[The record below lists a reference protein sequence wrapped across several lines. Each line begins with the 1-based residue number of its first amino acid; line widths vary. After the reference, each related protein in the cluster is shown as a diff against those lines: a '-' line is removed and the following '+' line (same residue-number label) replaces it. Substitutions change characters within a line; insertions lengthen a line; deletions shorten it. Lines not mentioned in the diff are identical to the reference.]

1 MTHHDDFRLANDPS
15 TPPSVLER
23 LALSDRVEIRAS
35 VAANAS
41 SNSSTLLSLVGDSD
55 PEVVS
60 NLMDNPNRFTENLVV
75 SSCKNIVLTLAD
87 VSDAEFILS
96 LRQNEG
102 LNRFVSQVSS
112 DLTKQQDWLRNYKK
126 RESVRSEFYF
136 IIRDL
141 EMNPLG
147 TVRVYDFQSGSF
159 CWGSWMVS
167 PESPRKTAI
176 ESALCVYEFAFYQ
189 LGFKQSHFDV
199 RNKNEK
205 VIKFHKRMGAKEIN
219 SDDLDTFF
227 IYKKEYYE
235 SVREK
240 YNSFFNNGF

>member
-1 MTHHDDFRLANDPS
+1 MTHHDDFRLANDPTTS
-15 TPPSVLER
+15 PEKLEE

-35 VAANAS
+35 VAANQS
-41 SNSSTLLSLVGDSD
+41 SNSSTLLSLVGDSES
-55 PEVVS
+55 EVVS
-60 NLMDNPNRFTENLVV
+60 NLMENPNRFSESLVV

-102 LNRFVSQVSS
+102 LNKFVSQVSS
-112 DLTKQQDWLRNYKK
+112 DLTMQQEWLRNYKK

-147 TVRVYDFQSGSF
+147 TVRIYDLQSGSF

-167 PESPRKTAI
+167 PTAPRKTAI
-176 ESALCVYEFAFYQ
+176 ESALCVYEFAFYH
-189 LGFKQSHFDV
+189 LGFKQSHFNV
-199 RNKNEK
+199 RNKNEN
-205 VIKFHKRMGAKEIN
+205 VLKFHKRMGAQETHK
-219 SDDLDTFF
+219 DDLDTFF
-227 IYKKEYYE
+227 IYKKESYE
-235 SVREK
+235 SVKEK
-240 YNSFFNNGF
+240 YASFFNK